1 MAGRSNRKSA
11 AAPPARAAAAPG
23 LIDCVFLRRYKR
35 FFADVRLADGR
46 ELTVFCPNPGSMKS
60 CLGENWPAKLS
71 DSQNPGRKL
80 RYTLERVYNGRSW
93 IGVNPARAND
103 YVAAALA
110 HGRLP
115 EFAAF
120 ARVERERALPIS
132 PEGERSRIDFV
143 LYAADAGP
151 DAGTPRERLFLEVK
165 SVSLMQNGR
174 YEFPDSPTAR
184 GRKHLRA
191 LGELCERGERAA
203 LLFLIQRS
211 DARRF
216 GPAESIDPA
225 YAAGLRRAAE
235 LGVEIYARR
244 LEFRGA
250 EARVGPPVPLD
261 F

>member
-1 MAGRSNRKSA
+1 MAGRSSRKTG
-11 AAPPARAAAAPG
+11 APPAPTPG

-71 DSQNPGRKL
+71 DSQNPERKL
-80 RYTLERVYNGRSW
+80 RYTLERVYNGRTW
-93 IGVNPARAND
+93 IGVNPGRANE

-110 HGRLP
+110 QRRLP

-120 ARVERERALPIS
+120 SRVEREVLLPTAAAS
-132 PEGERSRIDFV
+132 GERSRIDFA
-143 LYAADAGP
+143 LYAGAADNPARP
-151 DAGTPRERLFLEVK
+151 ARLYLEVK
-165 SVSLMQNGR
+165 SVSLVQNGR

-191 LGELCERGERAA
+191 LAELRQRGERAA

-225 YAAGLRRAAE
+225 YAAELRRAAA

-244 LEFRGA
+244 LVFRDA
-250 EARVGPPVPLD
+250 AARVGPLVPLD
-261 F
+261 L